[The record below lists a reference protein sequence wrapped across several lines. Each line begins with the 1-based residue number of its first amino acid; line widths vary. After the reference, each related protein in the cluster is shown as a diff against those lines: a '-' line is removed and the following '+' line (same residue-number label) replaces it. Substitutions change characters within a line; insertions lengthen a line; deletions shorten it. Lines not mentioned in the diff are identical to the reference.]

1 MELYRVVPHV
11 LKPSFW
17 FYTDDVEKKIKGNQ
31 GNTYTTNDWQ
41 FYADLKEQGLRI
53 DSEKNNFVFYHLQG
67 AHIPYDLTRNIEFTA
82 QETSR
87 LDRAIAT
94 MKIVKSYIEEM
105 KQEGVF
111 EQSTVIITADHGK
124 VPFDGDA
131 TELSEVTRPLFMIKS
146 AGQSAGEPM
155 KTTHV
160 QASQDD
166 FGATILDSI
175 GLPYDDVGS
184 SLFDRKETDQIE
196 RTYYFTARENGKE
209 KSLVE
214 YKITGDASDFSNW
227 KKTGNDT
234 PVKYS
239 FYSTK

>member
-1 MELYRVVPHV
+1 
-11 LKPSFW
+11 
-17 FYTDDVEKKIKGNQ
+17 
-31 GNTYTTNDWQ
+31 
-41 FYADLKEQGLRI
+41 
-53 DSEKNNFVFYHLQG
+53 
-67 AHIPYDLTRNIEFTA
+67 
-82 QETSR
+82 
-87 LDRAIAT
+87 
-94 MKIVKSYIEEM
+94 
-105 KQEGVF
+105 
-111 EQSTVIITADHGK
+111 
-124 VPFDGDA
+124 
-131 TELSEVTRPLFMIKS
+131 
-146 AGQSAGEPM
+146 M